1 MEVTAHPFREL
12 GEKSRSFSFK
22 RLSAI
27 RVEPVLDSC
36 LLICIVIYTLSV
48 IQQILGTL
56 QCARHNIFSHSLILA
71 SAQPLTHFLPKVT
84 QQVSGRAGAR
94 I

>member
-1 MEVTAHPFREL
+1 MHILFVSLE
-12 GEKSRSFSFK
+12 RSHVVLVLSIS
-22 RLSAI
+22 SAI
-27 RVEPVLDSC
+27 RVKPVLDSC

-84 QQVSGRAGAR
+84 QQVSGRPGAR